1 MRRLIIAPTAAREI
15 RATITDSRVRF
26 GNEAAS
32 RYRVLVSTALTEL
45 QTQPERPAAKFRQDL
60 GGGCWLYHLRHAS
73 LRFPRNERVSNPRH
87 FVAYRY
93 TEEFVQIIGVLY
105 DAMDIPEA
113 LSRDR

>member
-1 MRRLIIAPTAAREI
+1 VRRLIVAPTAAREI
-15 RATITDSRVRF
+15 RAIIADSRARF

-45 QTQPERPAAKFRQDL
+45 QAQPERPAARFRQDL

-87 FVAYRY
+87 FVAYRC
-93 TEEFVQIIGVLY
+93 TQEFVQIIGLLH

-113 LSRDR
+113 LSRER